1 MFDNLTISEKNAS
14 DTLSKLL
21 ISARIVKPP
30 DIEEAQKT
38 AKRLDVNLTRALV
51 MLKFASDNALDNA
64 VKAEELVRKGKLSFE
79 LAVKA
84 LLLARQNSIDLEDA
98 INVMGAVVAKT
109 QTAMP
114 SAANSLSDLLLS
126 AQMISSEQYGQALHA
141 SRENNMG
148 IGRTL
153 TVSRAVTRWALAE
166 SLTALILVKE
176 SKISKEQA
184 VNALRVAAT
193 RRASVTQIL
202 FELGQFHESSG
213 ESIKLSELIFLAGL
227 LGESDYME
235 CLEQEGTQEKPFGQ
249 IVLELGLIEPQ
260 VLEAACQLLDMVGS
274 VLKPFQA
281 AEALKQVRAKNITHY
296 QAMAELQP
304 PPQVPQRDLKLGDL
318 VVESSLVQKEA
329 LEAVLAAGPE
339 EKPARLGKKLLAA
352 GLISETTLY
361 ASLRCYS
368 LAKEGLMS
376 ADQTVQVLSA
386 CKSDSLSL
394 EEALQKFAVTPPSR
408 MQWSWGG

>member
-1 MFDNLTISEKNAS
+1 LFDNISIAEKNAG

-21 ISARIVKPP
+21 ISARVVKPS
-30 DIEEAQKT
+30 DIEEAQRT
-38 AKRLDVNLTRALV
+38 AKRLDVNLRRALV
-51 MLKFASDNALDNA
+51 MLKVASDNSLDNA

-84 LLLARQNSIDLEDA
+84 LLLARQNSLDLEDA

-109 QTAMP
+109 QTLP
-114 SAANSLSDLLLS
+114 SATNVLSDLLLS
-126 AQMISSEQYGQALHA
+126 ASMISPEQLGQALQT
-141 SRENNMG
+141 SKENNMG
-148 IGRTL
+148 LGRTL

-166 SLTALILVKE
+166 ALTTLLLIKE
-176 SKISKEQA
+176 SKITKEQA

-202 FELGQFHESSG
+202 FELGQFHECTG

-235 CLEQEGTQEKPFGQ
+235 CLEAEATQEKPFGQ
-249 IVLELGLIEPQ
+249 IVVELGLIEPP
-260 VLEAACQLLDMVGS
+260 VLESACQLLDMVGS

-281 AEALKQVRAKNITHY
+281 AEALRQVRAKNITHY

-304 PPQVPQRDLKLGDL
+304 PPQVPQRALRLGDL
-318 VVESSLVQKEA
+318 VVESGLMQREA
-329 LEAVLAAGPE
+329 LEAALATSTE
-339 EKPARLGKKLLAA
+339 DKPARIGKKLLAA
-352 GLISETTLY
+352 GLLSETTLY

-368 LAKEGLMS
+368 LAREGLVS
-376 ADQTVQVLSA
+376 ADQAVQVLGA

-394 EEALQKFAVTPPSR
+394 EEALQKFGITPPTR
-408 MQWSWGG
+408 MQWSWG